1 MTETIYN
8 KPMSFAI
15 EKVGDKTY
23 LAEVDFYED
32 DEKVNVEAPSM
43 SGNIFVNDK
52 VVAGFDDPT
61 VFELYFNEDK
71 IEKIVS
77 DRSAKD
83 ESVYFDIYL
92 KA

>member
-1 MTETIYN
+1 MTETTYN
-8 KPMSFAI
+8 NPMSFAI
-15 EKVGDKTY
+15 EKINDKVFLAEIIFYNGDKS
-23 LAEVDFYED
+23 DF
-32 DEKVNVEAPSM
+32 EAPSM
-43 SGNIFVNDK
+43 SGNIFVNEK

-71 IEKIVS
+71 IDKIVA
-77 DRSAKD
+77 DRASKD